1 MAVCFE
7 SGKGGAQKRGK
18 NSAKKIRRFWALA
31 NKQKRKNKIVV
42 FLFAEHCKV
51 ANNISTVNRFR
62 FINHFLVLLFVSTRR
77 LCFNM

>member
-1 MAVCFE
+1 MAVCFTN
-7 SGKGGAQKRGK
+7 GKGVAQKRGK
-18 NSAKKIRRFWALA
+18 NSAKIRCFGTFA